1 MKRKFDFYLYFSAI
15 SVNLL
20 FITSGCM
27 LVWTSPVLPKL
38 QSNDT
43 SINPLEE
50 PISWLE
56 VSIMTSIH
64 PLGSALGTV
73 LMGKIPDLLGRKRSI
88 QYLCLILIAA
98 FFGLFFAN
106 EVYLFYIFLTIIS
119 TVLSGGAVVVPVYT
133 AEIAEDH
140 NRGTLG
146 YFLSVASVLG
156 QLYAYTIGSVTSVNL
171 FFSLCGAPIILLLIA
186 SYFIPESPVYLLL
199 KGKKD
204 EAIKELKRLGK
215 FIDVGNLESDISEK
229 HEMIK
234 QSNDR
239 PAVEIK
245 TIIKRKS
252 VKKAILLSIA
262 IVGIQNLAG
271 VHVVLSFLGVLLNDV
286 SSSVSGNTLAIIVI
300 SFKFCANLVGLNII
314 DKIGRRI
321 LLLLAIIFCGISMFL
336 LGVFFYF
343 KENDYILSQP
353 IKLLPVIF
361 IIIFLVMYTIGLTSL
376 PFILRTELLP
386 DEIRSVGS
394 SIAQL
399 IGSLLMLASAFAY
412 PIVAKYLGVHYC
424 MFTFSFF
431 CFSSFILLYLHLP
444 ETRGKGFLEIETILS
459 R

>member
-1 MKRKFDFYLYFSAI
+1 
-15 SVNLL
+15 
-20 FITSGCM
+20 M

-50 PISWLE
+50 PISLLQI
-56 VSIMTSIH
+56 SIMTSIH

-73 LMGKIPDLLGRKRSI
+73 LMGKIPDLIGRKRSI
-88 QYLCLILIAA
+88 QYLSLILIPA

-119 TVLSGGAVVVPVYT
+119 TVLSAGAVVVPIYT
-133 AEIAEDH
+133 AEIAKDH

-146 YFLSVASVLG
+146 YFLSVASVSG
-156 QLYAYTIGSVTSVNL
+156 QLYAYTIGSVTNVNL
-171 FFSLCGAPIILLLIA
+171 FFSLCGAPIILLFIF

-199 KGKKD
+199 KGNKN
-204 EAIKELKRLGK
+204 EAIKELKKLGK
-215 FIDVGNLESDISEK
+215 FIDIDSLESDLSEK

-239 PAVEIK
+239 SVVEIR
-245 TIIKRKS
+245 TIIKKKS
-252 VKKAILLSIA
+252 VKRALMLSIA
-262 IVGIQNLAG
+262 VVSIQNLAG
-271 VHVVLSFLGVLLNDV
+271 VHVVLSFLGALLNDV
-286 SSSVSGNTLAIIVI
+286 SSSLSGNTLAIIVI
-300 SFKFCANLVGLNII
+300 AFKFCSNFVGLYII
-314 DKIGRRI
+314 DKIARKF
-321 LLLLAIIFCGISMFL
+321 LLLLAIIFCGFSMFL
-336 LGVFFYF
+336 LGIFFYF

-353 IKLLPVIF
+353 IKLLPVLF
-361 IIIFLVMYTIGLTSL
+361 IIIFVVMYTLGLTSL

-399 IGSLLMLASAFAY
+399 IGSSLMLATAFTY

-444 ETRGKGFLEIETILS
+444 ETKGKSFLEIENILNT
-459 R
+459 